1 MLVLS
6 RKAGQKVLIGGDIE
20 IIVSRISG
28 NRVTL
33 GIRAPKDLRVLRYEL
48 PKHHEESDSKE
59 TRDNESNGEQAALTA
74 PNQLMAEGSL
84 MMQTPIVSVEA
95 LAPYQPFAR

>member
-6 RKAGQKVLIGGDIE
+6 RKAGQKILIGGDIE

-33 GIRAPKDLRVLRYEL
+33 GIRAPKELRVLRQEL
-48 PKHHEESDSKE
+48 PKHKEDGSNENDAQLSGPPTIDGEEIAPVMLQGPFGAVQSI
-59 TRDNESNGEQAALTA
+59 TTFNPTA
-74 PNQLMAEGSL
+74 G
-84 MMQTPIVSVEA
+84 
-95 LAPYQPFAR
+95 